1 MRVRDYRT
9 YYRAIELGYS
19 HVMHVPRDRATWRNG
34 ATVKNAQTRI
44 LNYFPIFPL
53 TRLRCAVIN
62 VRILLRAGFAP
73 IFDISDASTGSEM
86 SSALI

>member
-19 HVMHVPRDRATWRNG
+19 HVMHVSRDRATWRDGEKCAHSN
-34 ATVKNAQTRI
+34 TQ
-44 LNYFPIFPL
+44 LFPDISA

-62 VRILLRAGFAP
+62 VRILVRACFAL